1 MSNVID
7 VLRRIRTTIANAYR
21 FENGAIMCFNQNGE
35 QMPEYQDFDSEEC
48 WQRILKDAPADAEI
62 SDGGYWRREQ

>member
-48 WQRILKDAPADAEI
+48 W
-62 SDGGYWRREQ
+62 STYS